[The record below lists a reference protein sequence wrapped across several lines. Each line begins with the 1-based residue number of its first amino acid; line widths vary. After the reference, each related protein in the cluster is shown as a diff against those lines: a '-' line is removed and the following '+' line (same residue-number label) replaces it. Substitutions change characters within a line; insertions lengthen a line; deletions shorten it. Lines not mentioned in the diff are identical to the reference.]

1 MVTTMVE
8 TGVHRE
14 SKLARRTRWWLP
26 LLIVGIGSFVSAT
39 GFGAA
44 GLALPRIAE
53 AFQIDLALAQW
64 VPLLQNVVMTAA
76 LLPAGWLADRLG
88 ARRVFALGTL
98 VSAVGSLA
106 SALAPDF
113 FLLLLAR
120 AVVIVG
126 TAMAT
131 ATSPAVTLSIAPA
144 NRRGQALGWTVTF
157 TYVGL
162 ALGPTLAGTA
172 MAFGDWPAAFW
183 FIVPFALAVAVA
195 AERWLPSDGSRR
207 RGGSFDAR
215 GALLLSLAL
224 VALLI
229 PLTQGPL
236 WGWGAPAT
244 VGLLVGG
251 LTAAVGFVF
260 QELRTPA
267 PLLDLRLFR
276 SRVFASA
283 NASAILL
290 FLGGW
295 VPPFLMPFFLIDG
308 QGVGSAQAGL
318 MLSVIPLVTMI
329 AAPVAGTLAD
339 RWGSTGLTASGMA
352 LVALGLALLGALTP
366 TAEGWDVVW
375 RLAIVGAGI
384 GLFTTPN
391 NAAALS
397 AVPEG
402 SRGTAAALA
411 GATRNI
417 GMAFGVALAGTV
429 YVEVS
434 RRAGPEAIP
443 FVPIAW
449 AFWVVAGVTASG
461 VLVALLRGRR

>member
-1 MVTTMVE
+1 
-8 TGVHRE
+8 
-14 SKLARRTRWWLP
+14 
-26 LLIVGIGSFVSAT
+26 
-39 GFGAA
+39 
-44 GLALPRIAE
+44 
-53 AFQIDLALAQW
+53 
-64 VPLLQNVVMTAA
+64 
-76 LLPAGWLADRLG
+76 
-88 ARRVFALGTL
+88 
-98 VSAVGSLA
+98 
-106 SALAPDF
+106 
-113 FLLLLAR
+113 
-120 AVVIVG
+120 
-126 TAMAT
+126 
-131 ATSPAVTLSIAPA
+131 
-144 NRRGQALGWTVTF
+144 
-157 TYVGL
+157 
-162 ALGPTLAGTA
+162 
-172 MAFGDWPAAFW
+172 
-183 FIVPFALAVAVA
+183 
-195 AERWLPSDGSRR
+195 
-207 RGGSFDAR
+207 
-215 GALLLSLAL
+215 
-224 VALLI
+224 
-229 PLTQGPL
+229 
-236 WGWGAPAT
+236 
-244 VGLLVGG
+244 
-251 LTAAVGFVF
+251 
-260 QELRTPA
+260 
-267 PLLDLRLFR
+267 
-276 SRVFASA
+276 
-283 NASAILL
+283 
-290 FLGGW
+290 
-295 VPPFLMPFFLIDG
+295 MPFFLIDG

-434 RRAGPEAIP
+434 RRAGPDAIP